1 MASAQDNAT
10 ERTVSVQ
17 GSAQVSIE
25 PDEGNVEF
33 TVSVTQPSAR
43 MAQEVAANATTAVL
57 EALAEVQG
65 LNVTRDVRTITITV
79 APKTETERE
88 SGRERIVGY
97 TFEQRLNARV
107 SDITGDMLS
116 EVLDAIIGAGG
127 DDVVVNSFMLSASTE
142 SYAEASNRARQA
154 AVEDAQ
160 SVAELLAASAGVT
173 LGEIMQITDNN
184 MTPRSADAG
193 RASKFVSTPIPT
205 GDMTITATV
214 SMVFGLE

>member
-1 MASAQDNAT
+1 MMKLCLLPLLILGSLAMASAQDNAT

-79 APKTETERE
+79 APKTVRC
-88 SGRERIVGY
+88 
-97 TFEQRLNARV
+97 N
-107 SDITGDMLS
+107 
-116 EVLDAIIGAGG
+116 GAGCIVCG
-127 DDVVVNSFMLSASTE
+127 ALVAR
-142 SYAEASNRARQA
+142 EA
-154 AVEDAQ
+154 
-160 SVAELLAASAGVT
+160 
-173 LGEIMQITDNN
+173 
-184 MTPRSADAG
+184 
-193 RASKFVSTPIPT
+193 
-205 GDMTITATV
+205 
-214 SMVFGLE
+214 

>member
-1 MASAQDNAT
+1 MKLCLLPLLILGSLAMASAQDNAT

-79 APKTETERE
+79 APKTVRCN
-88 SGRERIVGY
+88 SVGCNF
-97 TFEQRLNARV
+97 TVRWLFV
-107 SDITGDMLS
+107 
-116 EVLDAIIGAGG
+116 
-127 DDVVVNSFMLSASTE
+127 
-142 SYAEASNRARQA
+142 RQA
-154 AVEDAQ
+154 C
-160 SVAELLAASAGVT
+160 
-173 LGEIMQITDNN
+173 
-184 MTPRSADAG
+184 
-193 RASKFVSTPIPT
+193 KFRV
-205 GDMTITATV
+205 
-214 SMVFGLE
+214 